1 MINYNKFRTVCEEC
15 DGETIVM
22 FEDIYG
28 HQYQVRHC
36 PFCGNPD
43 ILTQGE
49 DDEDIPTVQ

>member
-1 MINYNKFRTVCEEC
+1 MINYIKVRTICEEC